1 MSVEVKKIANKDINL
16 PLLTEEIAATIVP
29 AYGLLMAGFTFNR
42 GDGLYKPNGRATII
56 STRSDGQGG
65 TINDIAAI
73 AELRFTTR
81 NALTGPED
89 TALDGA
95 LTAHVATV
103 KTSEQDNKAQDA
115 IDADQLLVDY
125 GNWDGMTAAQRDA
138 TTKIMLRL
146 QTRKL
151 LGPNADI

>member
-1 MSVEVKKIANKDINL
+1 
-16 PLLTEEIAATIVP
+16 
-29 AYGLLMAGFTFNR
+29 MAGFNLPR
-42 GDGLYKPNGRATII
+42 GSLVYEPNDRAAII

-65 TINDIAAI
+65 VINDIAAI
-73 AELRFTTR
+73 GELRFEFR

-95 LTAHVATV
+95 LTAHVATAT
-103 KTSEQDNKAQDA
+103 TSEQDNKAQDD
-115 IDADQLLVDY
+115 IDSAQLLVDY

-138 TTKIMLRL
+138 TTKLMLRL

-151 LGPNADI
+151 LGPVADI